1 MSRVSQV
8 VIEND
13 GDFDEEEVTTSGE
26 VVEVE
31 SEGAVAPSASERE
44 RMRAAARRRIEML
57 REEAALKRALNDDIF
72 SY

>member
-8 VIEND
+8 VIESD
-13 GDFDEEEVTTSGE
+13 DEYDEEEVTASGE
-26 VVEVE
+26 AVEVE
-31 SEGAVAPSASERE
+31 SEDAVAPSASERE

-72 SY
+72 NY